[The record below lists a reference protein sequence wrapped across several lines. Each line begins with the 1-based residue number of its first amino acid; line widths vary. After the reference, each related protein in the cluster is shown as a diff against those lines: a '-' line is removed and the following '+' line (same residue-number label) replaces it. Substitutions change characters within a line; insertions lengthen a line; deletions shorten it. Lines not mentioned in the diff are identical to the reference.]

1 LFTPTGGLGYNTAVE
16 DVVNLAWKLTAMV
29 QGWGGPRLLDTYEI
43 ERRQI
48 AVRNTGFAK
57 YFADTVGRFVPA
69 PEIEDNTP
77 AGEAARAEAGV
88 LLNRHVREEF
98 NIPGITFG
106 ARYDGSPII
115 ASDGKGPPPDKMN
128 DYVPSAVP
136 GGRAPHVW
144 LGDGRS
150 LYDTLGFEFSLLRL
164 GTTPP
169 DAEPFVAAAQARGMK
184 LTIVD
189 RREAEIRDLYE
200 ADLALIRPDQ
210 IVAWRGNRVP
220 DDPAA
225 LLAQLTGG

>member
-1 LFTPTGGLGYNTAVE
+1 
-16 DVVNLAWKLTAMV
+16 
-29 QGWGGPRLLDTYEI
+29 
-43 ERRQI
+43 
-48 AVRNTGFAK
+48 
-57 YFADTVGRFVPA
+57 
-69 PEIEDNTP
+69 
-77 AGEAARAEAGV
+77 
-88 LLNRHVREEF
+88 
-98 NIPGITFG
+98 
-106 ARYDGSPII
+106 
-115 ASDGKGPPPDKMN
+115 
-128 DYVPSAVP
+128 VP